1 MFQKSCS
8 NLVVILVVSMAFVVA
23 GSGNA
28 AILKVADFDSGS
40 KPNNLGGDFGAWNRD
55 ETDLTQMCADS
66 FSSEVKYGDK
76 GYSLKLAYDVD
87 SPNPAYNGFWTR
99 LQNQNLSDYKEL
111 VFFVKGDEEKG
122 FTPRFKVEL
131 KNPTQVGSF
140 LVTGVTSE
148 WQKMVI
154 PFQKF
159 KAITDW
165 SQMTEFVVVFD
176 DLTSNPKEGVIY
188 IDDIYFSDGKGVEEA
203 KEAKETKE
211 TKVAKETKE
220 VKEMRLTATVRINFD
235 SGDIHIPTR
244 EFPKLNRVADILKL
258 NPEYKLSI
266 EGYSDNLGNDEVN
279 LILSRK
285 RAAVVLNYL
294 VITGGIDPDRLH
306 AVGYGKEKPIA
317 DNSTREGR
325 TLNRRVELVFIE
337 K

>member
-1 MFQKSCS
+1 MFRKSCT
-8 NLVVILVVSMAFVVA
+8 NLLVVILVSMSFTLA
-23 GSGNA
+23 GRSNA

-40 KPNNLGGDFGAWNRD
+40 KPNDLGGDFGAWNRD

-87 SPNPAYNGFWTR
+87 SPNPAYNGFWTK
-99 LQNQNLSDYKEL
+99 LQNQNLKDYKEL

-131 KNPTQVGSF
+131 KNPTQVASF
-140 LVTGVTSE
+140 LFSGVTSE
-148 WQKMVI
+148 WQKVVV
-154 PFQKF
+154 PLQKF

-203 KEAKETKE
+203 KEAKET
-211 TKVAKETKE
+211 
-220 VKEMRLTATVRINFD
+220 RLPATVRINFD
-235 SGDIHIPTR
+235 SGDLHIPTR

-266 EGYSDNLGNDEVN
+266 EGYSDSMGSDEVN

-306 AVGYGKEKPIA
+306 AVGYGKDKPIA
-317 DNSTREGR
+317 DNSTPEGR
-325 TLNRRVELVFIE
+325 KLNRRVELVFIE

>member
-1 MFQKSCS
+1 MFRKNCRVLIFAVTLILMVGAKSD
-8 NLVVILVVSMAFVVA
+8 
-23 GSGNA
+23 A
-28 AILKVADFDSGS
+28 AILKVADFDSGQ

-55 ETDLTQMCADS
+55 ETDLTQSCVDS

-76 GYSLKLAYDVD
+76 GYSLKLVYDVD
-87 SPNPAYNGFWTR
+87 SPNPAYNGFWTK
-99 LQNQNLSDYKEL
+99 LQNQDVKDYKEL
-111 VFFVKGDEEKG
+111 VFFVKGDEQKG

-148 WQKMVI
+148 WQKVVI

-165 SQMTEFVVVFD
+165 SQMTEFVIVFD

-188 IDDIYFSDGKGVEEA
+188 IDDIYFSNGKVVEKIE
-203 KEAKETKE
+203 
-211 TKVAKETKE
+211 KVEKPEKPS
-220 VKEMRLTATVRINFD
+220 LPGTVRIGFD
-235 SGDIHIPTR
+235 SGDLHIPTR
-244 EFPKLNRVADILKL
+244 EFPKLNRAVDILKV
-258 NPEYKLSI
+258 NPEYKLCI
-266 EGYSDNLGNDEVN
+266 EGYSDSAGSDEVN

-294 VITGGIDPDRLH
+294 VITGGIDPARLQ
-306 AVGYGKEKPIA
+306 AFGYGEEKPIG
-317 DNSTREGR
+317 DNATWEGR
-325 TLNRRVELVFIE
+325 ALNRRVELVIIE

>member
-1 MFQKSCS
+1 MFRKSCV
-8 NLVVILVVSMAFVVA
+8 NLVVIFVASMMLMAA
-23 GSGNA
+23 GKSNA

-55 ETDLTQMCADS
+55 ETDLTQMCVDS

-87 SPNPAYNGFWTR
+87 SPNPAYNGFWTK

-131 KNPTQVGSF
+131 KNPTQVASF

-148 WQKMVI
+148 WQKVVV

-203 KEAKETKE
+203 KEAKETK
-211 TKVAKETKE
+211 VAKETKE
-220 VKEMRLTATVRINFD
+220 AKEMRLPATVRVNFD

-258 NPEYKLSI
+258 NPEYRLSI
-266 EGYSDNLGNDEVN
+266 EGYSDSMGSDEVN

-306 AVGYGKEKPIA
+306 AVGYGKDKPIA
-317 DNSTREGR
+317 DNSTPEGR
-325 TLNRRVELVFIE
+325 KLNRRVELVFIE

>member
-1 MFQKSCS
+1 MFRRSFIGLTVF
-8 NLVVILVVSMAFVVA
+8 LVVTMALSTVRE
-23 GSGNA
+23 SNA
-28 AILKVADFDSGS
+28 AILKLADFDSGG

-55 ETDLTQMCADS
+55 PTDLTQMCTDS

-87 SPNPAYNGFWTR
+87 SPNPAYNGFWTK
-99 LQNQNLSDYKEL
+99 LQNQNLKDYKEL

-131 KNPTQVGSF
+131 KNPTEVGSF
-140 LVTGVTSE
+140 LVTGITSA
-148 WQKMVI
+148 WQKVVI

-176 DLTSNPKEGVIY
+176 DLTSNPKDGVIY
-188 IDDIYFSDGKGVEEA
+188 IDDISFSDGKGVEEA
-203 KEAKETKE
+203 KEAKETKIAKGTE
-211 TKVAKETKE
+211 EAKEKC
-220 VKEMRLTATVRINFD
+220 LPGTVSINFD
-235 SGDIHIPTR
+235 SGDLHIPTR
-244 EFPKLNRVADILKL
+244 EFPKLNRVVDILKL
-258 NPEYKLSI
+258 NPEYKLRI
-266 EGYSDNLGNDEVN
+266 EGYSDSLGNDEVN

-285 RAAVVLNYL
+285 RAAVILYYL

-306 AVGYGKEKPIA
+306 AVGYGEAKPIA
-317 DNSTREGR
+317 ENDTWKGR
-325 TLNRRVELVFIE
+325 TLNRRVELVIIE